1 MLSRTRVA
9 ALALAAALTACS
21 ERPTTPTTSDE
32 PAPSAART
40 STPGLDRRRLEQLAQ
55 RLARALADP
64 ALRLRIKQD
73 LDRSPVREHKL
84 HLQRLLAD
92 GARPAAA
99 EVARATGASP
109 ATVTAEALGAPPLE
123 LYLPVPEHRAR
134 WTGDANV
141 LVATALNDHEAPVA
155 FDVSGRRLVLD
166 PDVPPAT
173 PVLALVPVE
182 TNFDRPEPVTAPLA
196 IEVCPKSGVG
206 APAPGGVQTQAC
218 APGGGAQPPAH
229 GLWMT
234 AASFV
239 GTFEGWLK
247 GAPEFEVHVLGQA
260 GTSDSLKDY
269 QCAGEKQA
277 APYWFDQNST
287 TWSGNVLILSQA
299 QIDVYRQQHPG
310 QSLRVVVVEDDDT
323 ACQIKLDSGR
333 LAAVL
338 RTLDTQYRN
347 LTGGRDT
354 AGTTLTRYWN
364 RAAAFQKIL
373 QSLWSLITTQ
383 DEFVGNAVED
393 AVAGEFRAG
402 YNWMVKGENS
412 ITNGALK
419 LEVR

>member
-1 MLSRTRVA
+1 MPSRTRVA
-9 ALALAAALTACS
+9 SLALAAAVVACGDRAAAPTA
-21 ERPTTPTTSDE
+21 SDE
-32 PAPSAART
+32 AALSAAKT
-40 STPGLDRRRLEQLAQ
+40 SMPGPDRRQLEQLAQ

-64 ALRLRIKQD
+64 AIRLRVKQD

-84 HLQRLLAD
+84 HFQRLLAD

-99 EVARATGASP
+99 DIARATGAS
-109 ATVTAEALGAPPLE
+109 ASTVVAEALGAPPLE

-134 WTGDANV
+134 WAGDANV

-155 FDVSGRRLVLD
+155 FDASGRRFVLD
-166 PDVPPAT
+166 PDVPPST

-182 TNFDRPEPVTAPLA
+182 TNFDRAEVVAAPLA
-196 IEVCPKSGVG
+196 VDVCPQGVAA
-206 APAPGGVQTQAC
+206 APAPGSVQAQAC
-218 APGGGAQPPAH
+218 SGSGGQPPR
-229 GLWMT
+229 GLWMS

-269 QCAGEKQA
+269 QCAGERQA
-277 APYWFDQNST
+277 VPYWFDQNSL
-287 TWSGNVLILSQA
+287 TWSGNVLIMSQA
-299 QIDVYRQQHPG
+299 QLDAYRQQHPG

-338 RTLDTQYRN
+338 RTLDAQYRN

-354 AGTTLTRYWN
+354 TSTTLTRYWN
-364 RAAAFQKIL
+364 RATAFQKIL

-393 AVAGEFRAG
+393 AIAGEFKPG
-402 YNWMVKGENS
+402 YNWIVKGENS
-412 ITNGALK
+412 LTNGALK
-419 LEVR
+419 LEMR

>member
-1 MLSRTRVA
+1 MSSRTRVA
-9 ALALAAALTACS
+9 SLALAAAVAACGDRAAPPTA
-21 ERPTTPTTSDE
+21 SDE
-32 PAPSAART
+32 PALSAAQT
-40 STPGLDRRRLEQLAQ
+40 STVGPDRRRLEQLAQ
-55 RLARALADP
+55 RLARAFADP
-64 ALRLRIKQD
+64 AVRLRVKQD

-84 HLQRLLAD
+84 QFQRLLAD

-99 EVARATGASP
+99 EVARATGAS
-109 ATVTAEALGAPPLE
+109 ASTVTTEALGAPPLE

-141 LVATALNDHEAPVA
+141 LVATAVNDHEAPVA
-155 FDVSGRRLVLD
+155 FDASGRRFVLD

-182 TNFDRPEPVTAPLA
+182 TNFDRPEVAAAPFA
-196 IEVCPKSGVG
+196 IEVCPKGVAG
-206 APAPGGVQTQAC
+206 TPAPGGVQAQAC
-218 APGGGAQPPAH
+218 SGSGGQPSAR

-260 GTSDSLKDY
+260 GTSDSLTDY

-287 TWSGNVLILSQA
+287 TWSGNVLIMSQA
-299 QIDVYRQQHPG
+299 QLDGYRQQHPG
-310 QSLRVVVVEDDDT
+310 QSLRVAVVEDDDT
-323 ACQIKLDSGR
+323 ACQLKLDSGR

-338 RTLDTQYRN
+338 RTLDAQYRN

-354 AGTTLTRYWN
+354 TVTALTRYWN
-364 RAAAFQKIL
+364 RATAFQKIL

-393 AVAGEFRAG
+393 AVAGEFKPG
-402 YNWMVKGENS
+402 YNWIVKGENS